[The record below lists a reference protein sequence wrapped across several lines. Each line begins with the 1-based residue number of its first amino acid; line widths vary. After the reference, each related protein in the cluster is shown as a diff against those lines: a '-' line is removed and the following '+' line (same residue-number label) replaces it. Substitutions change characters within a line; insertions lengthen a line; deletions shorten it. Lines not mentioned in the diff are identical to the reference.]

1 MGAMAGFEVQVVEG
15 GQVCRLTVTGE
26 IDLAVSAELASA
38 GLACLERAD
47 DLVVLD
53 LGQVTFIDSTGIG
66 ALVTVRNR
74 AELVGKTLRVA
85 SVSDRVAKVLSIA
98 GLAEVFGLDAADT
111 SVIAPAGPPRD
122 DRRSMTA

>member
-1 MGAMAGFEVQVVEG
+1 MAGFEVRVVEG

-26 IDLAVSAELASA
+26 IDLGVSAELADA
-38 GLACLERAD
+38 GLACLERAT

-66 ALVTVRNR
+66 ALVSVRNR

-98 GLAEVFGLDAADT
+98 GLAEVFGLDAADMT
-111 SVIAPAGPPRD
+111 VIAPAGPPRD
-122 DRRSMTA
+122 DQRSMTA